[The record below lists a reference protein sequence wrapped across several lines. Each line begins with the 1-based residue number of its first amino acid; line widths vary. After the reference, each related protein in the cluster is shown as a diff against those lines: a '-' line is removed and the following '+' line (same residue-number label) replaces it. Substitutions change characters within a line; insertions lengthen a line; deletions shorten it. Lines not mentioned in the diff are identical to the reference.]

1 MTHFFIPNISSVT
14 SNIFTVISNEV
25 RDLYAK
31 KAPAEA
37 EALDK
42 TLR

>member
-1 MTHFFIPNISSVT
+1 MTGFVISKSLTVI
-14 SNIFTVISNEV
+14 SKSLTVISNEV

-37 EALDK
+37 EALN
-42 TLR
+42 